1 MRTSIATVSIIGEL
15 PENWRDRQGGLET
28 EEYPR
33 QEKELVGFFNSS
45 GLARIRARPKHS
57 EPSRTWTRR
66 CCLLGRAGC

>member
-33 QEKELVGFFNSS
+33 QGKELVGFF
-45 GLARIRARPKHS
+45 K
-57 EPSRTWTRR
+57 
-66 CCLLGRAGC
+66 

>member
-33 QEKELVGFFNSS
+33 QEKELVGFF
-45 GLARIRARPKHS
+45 K
-57 EPSRTWTRR
+57 
-66 CCLLGRAGC
+66 